1 MLEHNFVKF
10 NISSEYLIKS
20 LHNKNDIFSIFNIL
34 TCVQCLGNK
43 LYVNLLIED
52 IVKIQLSSKMPGNT
66 LNDTLCTE
74 KSYYCDLGY
83 HIYYIQWTACL

>member
-34 TCVQCLGNK
+34 ICVQCFGNK
-43 LYVNLLIED
+43 LYVNLLIE
-52 IVKIQLSSKMPGNT
+52 VLTKIYSQNPTFIKDAREHT
-66 LNDTLCTE
+66 
-74 KSYYCDLGY
+74 
-83 HIYYIQWTACL
+83 